1 MEAFH
6 EWRRSEE
13 SAHTIELRVAK
24 VEYGAKTLGRTL
36 WTTKHVYRC
45 ARQRVGQKA
54 DQKKN
59 PERRQKI
66 QRKGT
71 GCHCQIIIKS
81 YPHTPIVLGRYVSD
95 HNHELGEGNMIYTRL
110 SDGARQQMKSL
121 LMRKVAPQEIVRTYR
136 ILIGEVAKGL
146 NRSG

>member
-24 VEYGAKTLGRTL
+24 VEYGTKTLGRTL
-36 WTTKHVYRC
+36 WTAKHVYRC
-45 ARQRVGQKA
+45 ACQRIGQKA

-59 PERRQKI
+59 PKRRQKI

-71 GCHCQIIIKS
+71 GCHC
-81 YPHTPIVLGRYVSD
+81 
-95 HNHELGEGNMIYTRL
+95 
-110 SDGARQQMKSL
+110 
-121 LMRKVAPQEIVRTYR
+121 
-136 ILIGEVAKGL
+136 
-146 NRSG
+146 

>member
-6 EWRRSEE
+6 EWCRSEE
-13 SAHTIELRVAK
+13 STHMIKLRVAK
-24 VEYGAKTLGRTL
+24 VEYRAKTLGRTL
-36 WTTKHVYRC
+36 WTTKHVYWC
-45 ARQRVGQKA
+45 AHQRVGQKA

-59 PERRQKI
+59 PDQQQKI

-95 HNHELGEGNMIYTRL
+95 HNHELGEGNMIYTCL
-110 SDGARQQMKSL
+110 SDSAWQQMKLL
-121 LMRKVAPQEIVRTYR
+121 LMQKVAPQEIICTYR
-136 ILIGEVAKGL
+136 ILIGKVAKGL